1 MGKGEASGKGSGEG
15 WGEGLG
21 KGCGHDP
28 NGPNEWKH
36 GICGNCSP
44 CGNCKYYRILK
55 CLLISYS
62 FFINKIELNCNVK
75 DIFNCRLP
83 YMLLSSNRSLS
94 IGRQNGT

>member
-55 CLLISYS
+55 
-62 FFINKIELNCNVK
+62 
-75 DIFNCRLP
+75 
-83 YMLLSSNRSLS
+83 
-94 IGRQNGT
+94 

>member
-55 CLLISYS
+55 YLLISYN
-62 FFINKIELNCNVK
+62 FLTHLTQAFWNL
-75 DIFNCRLP
+75 FNRRGHRKHIDKVQEKHC
-83 YMLLSSNRSLS
+83 
-94 IGRQNGT
+94 